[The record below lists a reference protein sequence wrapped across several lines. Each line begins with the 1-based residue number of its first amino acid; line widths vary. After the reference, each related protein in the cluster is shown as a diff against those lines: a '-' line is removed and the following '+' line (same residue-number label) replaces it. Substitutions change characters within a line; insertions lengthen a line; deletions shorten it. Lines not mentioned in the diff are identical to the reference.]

1 MRSVLTRLG
10 RAVAPVCVVLAIG
23 GVATPVAYVPAA
35 HADIAQDP
43 DVNAAHLLTL
53 EFDGAAADDWDF
65 GDDLEFE
72 VPLAFAPARRV
83 HLLDLHAGPVL
94 TLGGQIHQYLYPN
107 GTQPNGLVHGWGA
120 GPFPLGG
127 GLFRDADVALCF
139 KQQRATV
146 TLRPG
151 NRIEVAADIGLVV
164 HDPACGGALNVNPSA
179 QGRVSV
185 VAPADG
191 RRVCGTEVRLERGGD
206 WVSGQLCATNQRVD
220 PRPIAATPVGNGGA
234 APFTLS
240 LDGSPSV
247 VPNGVHLWH
256 WDFGDGQTAVA
267 GPRVTHTYPSPGR
280 YPVTLRITDN
290 LGITREA
297 GVMTA
302 VVHPPTSGPVARI
315 SAGSAVHAAGDPV
328 TLSAAAS
335 TPGSGRTGVIIEYWW
350 DTGDGTQVITRVP
363 DAEITHVYGRA
374 GVYTARVTVYT
385 GDLRTSTATTTL
397 IVGF

>member
-1 MRSVLTRLG
+1 MRTSLLSRLVKATALVGLMLT
-10 RAVAPVCVVLAIG
+10 IG
-23 GVATPVAYVPAA
+23 GVATPTA
-35 HADIAQDP
+35 HADAAQDV
-43 DVNAAHLLTL
+43 DVHAAHLLTL
-53 EFDGAAADDWDF
+53 DFAGAASDDWDF

-72 VPLAFAPARRV
+72 VPPAFAPERRV
-83 HLLDLHAGPVL
+83 HLLDLHAGPLL

-127 GLFRDADVALCF
+127 GIFRDGDAALCF
-139 KQQRATV
+139 KQQRAKL
-146 TLRPG
+146 TLLPG
-151 NRIEVAADIGLVV
+151 NRIEVAADIGLIVRE
-164 HDPACGGALNVNPSA
+164 PACGGAINVNPSV

-191 RRVCGTEVRLERGGD
+191 RRVCGSRVRLERSGD

-220 PRPIAATPVGNGGA
+220 PRPVAATPVGNSGT

-247 VPNGVHLWH
+247 VPNGVARWH

-290 LGITREA
+290 LGVIREA

-302 VVHPPTSGPVARI
+302 VVHAPATGPVARL
-315 SAGSAVHAAGDPV
+315 SAGPGGYEVGDPV

-363 DAEITHVYGRA
+363 DADITHVYRQP
-374 GVYTARVTVYT
+374 GVYTARVTVHT
-385 GDLRTSTATTTL
+385 GNLQTSTATTT
-397 IVGF
+397 VTVAP